1 MSGPP
6 RAPAPRRAHPDPTR
20 GGAVPAAALSAFA
33 SSFSQSGAAA
43 QNLASAVATTG
54 APVRKLGS
62 QAEAAA
68 DQVRQLR
75 TRATAAG
82 SSVRRTGAAA
92 RSAAGRIRSGATRVR
107 TPLAALGALAAGAG
121 LFGSATGLLG
131 SATPQVTK
139 FMTLFGTALT
149 VGSVAMT
156 AINTVMKANPLGFLL
171 GVVAPLGALIIEYAL
186 NSETGQRIVQQVF
199 DAALEGF
206 RAVSAFM
213 LPLISGWGETIGN
226 VFAGIR
232 DTTSAVLKAIG
243 GPLGTAFRTAQSTA
257 STASRAL
264 TALARAP
271 FAALKGAVRPVLDWL
286 RSKLPGAFT
295 RVRDATTK
303 TLRGMGGFLAT
314 GIQTVAGVI
323 TGPVK
328 GLIAFANWIIDGLN
342 HLSFS
347 FFGKKFG
354 VHLSKIP
361 MLAEGGI
368 VQPAASPG
376 AAAVR
381 PLAALARLLPAPTPA
396 TTGPAL
402 FAGRPG
408 VRVYAER
415 PGSSPLTVADDL
427 LFLRASAAA

>member
-1 MSGPP
+1 A
-6 RAPAPRRAHPDPTR
+6 APATR
-20 GGAVPAAALSAFA
+20 SAGALRKAGGSAA
-33 SSFSQSGAAA
+33 
-43 QNLASAVATTG
+43 
-54 APVRKLGS
+54 
-62 QAEAAA
+62 
-68 DQVRQLR
+68 
-75 TRATAAG
+75 
-82 SSVRRTGAAA
+82 
-92 RSAAGRIRSGATRVR
+92 SAAGRIRSGATRLR
-107 TPLAALGALAAGAG
+107 TPLATLGALTAGAG
-121 LFGSATGLLG
+121 LFGSATDLLG
-131 SATPQVTK
+131 TATPQVTK

-171 GVVAPLGALIIEYAL
+171 GVVAPLGALVIEYAL
-186 NSETGQRIVQQVF
+186 NSETGQRIIQQVF

-232 DTTSAVLKAIG
+232 ETTNTVLKAVG
-243 GPLGTAFRTAQSTA
+243 GPLGSAFRTAQSTV

-286 RSKLPGAFT
+286 RAKLPGAFT
-295 RVRDATTK
+295 RVRDAMTK
-303 TLRGMGGFLAT
+303 TLHGMGNFLST
-314 GIQTVAGVI
+314 GIQTVAGVV

-361 MLAEGGI
+361 LLAEGGI
-368 VQPAASPG
+368 VQPTASPG

-381 PLAALARLLPAPTPA
+381 PLSALSRLLPAPAAAPV

>member
-1 MSGPP
+1 MTSRLADPLAGIAGPLGSFLGNASSAGGAA
-6 RAPAPRRAHPDPTR
+6 RRLTTALTRTGASVDAVRTRANEAAGGVRSVSAPATR
-20 GGAVPAAALSAFA
+20 TAAALR
-33 SSFSQSGAAA
+33 GTG
-43 QNLASAVATTG
+43 ASAG
-54 APVRKLGS
+54 
-62 QAEAAA
+62 
-68 DQVRQLR
+68 
-75 TRATAAG
+75 
-82 SSVRRTGAAA
+82 
-92 RSAAGRIRSGATRVR
+92 SAAGRIRSGATRVR

-149 VGSVAMT
+149 VGSVVMT

-243 GPLGTAFRTAQSTA
+243 GPLGTAFRTAQSTV

-295 RVRDATTK
+295 RVRDAMTK

-381 PLAALARLLPAPTPA
+381 PLAALARLLPAPAPA

>member
-1 MSGPP
+1 MTSRLADPLAGIAGPLGSFLGNASSAGGAA
-6 RAPAPRRAHPDPTR
+6 RRLTTALTRTGASVDAVRTRANEATGGVRSVSAPATR
-20 GGAVPAAALSAFA
+20 TAAALR
-33 SSFSQSGAAA
+33 GTG
-43 QNLASAVATTG
+43 ASAG
-54 APVRKLGS
+54 
-62 QAEAAA
+62 
-68 DQVRQLR
+68 
-75 TRATAAG
+75 
-82 SSVRRTGAAA
+82 
-92 RSAAGRIRSGATRVR
+92 SAAGRIRSGATRVR

-199 DAALEGF
+199 DAALEAF

-243 GPLGTAFRTAQSTA
+243 GPLGTAFRTAQSTV

-271 FAALKGAVRPVLDWL
+271 FAALKDAVRPVLDWL

-295 RVRDATTK
+295 RVRDAMTK

-381 PLAALARLLPAPTPA
+381 PLAALARLLPAPAPA